1 MGYRSDV
8 RIATTRDGYDRMCRF
23 VDAASKDRKSYQ
35 LMGMR
40 RQPEFYDE
48 HDGCTVFGWD
58 SIKWYEGS
66 LPDVTV
72 VCNALGELDKAEVP
86 YEFCRVGESYD
97 DIEFTSRNDNEALSM
112 HVYPDVT
119 IEIVVG

>member
-8 RIATTRDGYDRMCRF
+8 RIATTCEGYDRMCGF
-23 VDAASKDRKSYQ
+23 VDAASEGRGTYP
-35 LMGMR
+35 LMGSA

-48 HDGCTVFGWD
+48 HDGCAVFGWD
-58 SIKWYEGS
+58 SIKWYEGC
-66 LPDVTV
+66 LPDVTA
-72 VCNALGELDKAEVP
+72 VCDALNELNKAGLP

-97 DIEFTSRNDNEALSM
+97 DIEFISRNDNDRLSM

-119 IEIVVG
+119 VEIAVG